1 MASAKERDLYNETFA
16 RLTELKATADRAR
29 SLSQLYANAVLPQ
42 ARAAVESALSAYQV
56 GRVDYTTLINNEL
69 TLNRYEIE
77 AVRLTAEYHQAVA
90 ELEALVGTALGG
102 TQ

>member
-1 MASAKERDLYNETFA
+1 
-16 RLTELKATADRAR
+16 
-29 SLSQLYANAVLPQ
+29 
-42 ARAAVESALSAYQV
+42 V

-69 TLNRYEIE
+69 TVNRYEIE

-90 ELEALVGTALGG
+90 ELEALVGTDLGG